1 MSVTPLRSP
10 STISGLTGW
19 FTGFSAEMNALNQLT
34 RWRDLSGKGNHVES
48 SAIRSGSINLSASAT
63 NENVYDSPST
73 SNAKLGVT
81 PFPFLYG
88 STDAGLQFPTN
99 MMTTTSNYTLFHVA
113 RYYKPGDA
121 VPTRRRIFD
130 GVTSNWLSGFHG
142 SKSGVAYHHNNW
154 LTSQTDIHGD
164 TWVLSTDQRDMYRS
178 NGTNRTV
185 SEYSGGSSRQLS
197 INYGASTNQPSDWAC
212 AEVIVYDREL
222 DSTEYE
228 AVEAYLNAKYFS
240 TNLKIPLTG
249 PISLM
254 SFATYLHDGTG
265 YPISLQSLASKI
277 GRTSSIGFSDFK
289 GEAKIPRVSPVVV
302 TTSDLPTQVF
312 TIRAPSFTSVP
323 SIKFVGVD
331 GIPHDVSSTTYVS
344 QGVATFTLGTLS
356 QTELENNQPFK
367 IKIGSDTSIDTISSF
382 ISLPTRRENESLTY
396 DLNNDLGVSPYTRT
410 GTLPDGLSISG
421 GILSGTLTTAGTYDF
436 ALNSQ
441 LLIEPGG
448 NWTEQAKINADNS
461 LFASYNF
468 FGHTVSISSDGNTAI
483 VGAYGQES
491 AYIFIRSNGNWTQQ
505 AKIEASD
512 KASGDNFGL
521 GVAISGD
528 GNAVIVGAPREDP
541 GDPAVTNAGS
551 AYIFTHANGNWTQQ
565 AKINGSGNVY
575 IGSFGAR
582 VAISGDGNT
591 AIVGAPVKGSAYI
604 FTRDSNGNWTQ
615 KEQFQ
620 ESGVNFGDSVAI
632 SGDGNTAI
640 VGAPREDVNGDVD
653 AGSAYIFTHA
663 NGNWTQQAKINGSGS
678 QYLGSF
684 GSSVAISSDG
694 NTAIVG
700 AYKEWTDIANY
711 GGSSYIFTRSNGNW
725 TEQAKIYPSDQQR
738 HDYYGRSVSIS
749 SDGNTA
755 IAGAWAEDAG
765 GTSNTGSAYIF
776 TRSNGNWTEQVNIDA
791 SDKERDAQFGYS
803 VSISGDGNTAIAGA
817 WLDDL
822 EGPNLNTGAAYIFA
836 LPLLSRDYRMVVTT

>member
-1 MSVTPLRSP
+1 
-10 STISGLTGW
+10 
-19 FTGFSAEMNALNQLT
+19 
-34 RWRDLSGKGNHVES
+34 
-48 SAIRSGSINLSASAT
+48 
-63 NENVYDSPST
+63 
-73 SNAKLGVT
+73 
-81 PFPFLYG
+81 
-88 STDAGLQFPTN
+88 
-99 MMTTTSNYTLFHVA
+99 
-113 RYYKPGDA
+113 
-121 VPTRRRIFD
+121 
-130 GVTSNWLSGFHG
+130 
-142 SKSGVAYHHNNW
+142 
-154 LTSQTDIHGD
+154 
-164 TWVLSTDQRDMYRS
+164 
-178 NGTNRTV
+178 
-185 SEYSGGSSRQLS
+185 
-197 INYGASTNQPSDWAC
+197 
-212 AEVIVYDREL
+212 
-222 DSTEYE
+222 
-228 AVEAYLNAKYFS
+228 
-240 TNLKIPLTG
+240 
-249 PISLM
+249 
-254 SFATYLHDGTG
+254 
-265 YPISLQSLASKI
+265 
-277 GRTSSIGFSDFK
+277 
-289 GEAKIPRVSPVVV
+289 VSPVVV
-302 TTSDLPTQVF
+302 ATSDLPTQVF
-312 TIRAPSFTSVP
+312 TIRGPSFGS
-323 SIKFVGVD
+323 SGLLIKVVGVD
-331 GIPHDVSSTTYVS
+331 GTEYQVSSTTYVS

-356 QTELENNQPFK
+356 STQLANQPFK
-367 IKIGSDTSIDTISSF
+367 IKIGSATSIDTISSF
-382 ISLPTRRENESLTY
+382 ISLPTRSVNESLTY
-396 DLNNDLGVSPYTRT
+396 DLNNDLGIGSYTVSP
-410 GTLPDGLSISG
+410 TLPDGLSKSG
-421 GILSGTLTTAGTYDF
+421 GILSGTLTRAGTYDF
-436 ALNSQ
+436 TLTGTTPV
-441 LLIEPGG
+441 PGG
-448 NWTEQAKINADNS
+448 IWTEQAKINADNS

-528 GNAVIVGAPREDP
+528 GNTVIVGAPREDP

-640 VGAPREDVNGDVD
+640 DGAPREDVNGDVD

-663 NGNWTQQAKINGSGS
+663 NGNWTEQATLNGSGS

-725 TEQAKIYPSDQQR
+725 TEQAKIYPSDQQHR
-738 HDYYGRSVSIS
+738 DYYGRSVSIS

-755 IAGAWAEDAG
+755 IAGSWAEDAG

-776 TRSNGNWTEQVNIDA
+776 THANGNWTQQAKIVA
-791 SDKERDAQFGYS
+791 SDKEQDAQFGYS
-803 VSISGDGNTAIAGA
+803 VAISGDGNTAIAGA